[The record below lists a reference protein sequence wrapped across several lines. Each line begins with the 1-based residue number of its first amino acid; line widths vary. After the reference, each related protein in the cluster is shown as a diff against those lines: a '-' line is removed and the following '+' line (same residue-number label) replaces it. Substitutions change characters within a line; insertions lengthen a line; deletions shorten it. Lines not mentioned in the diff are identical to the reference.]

1 MRKRGSPHVVG
12 AAEMRSVKAVV
23 AAASVEMTPTTVE
36 MTPAMA
42 AMAAAS
48 VTATAMTTTTTA
60 PGQRGAR
67 QHGRQNNN
75 GNSRDQF

>member
-1 MRKRGSPHVVG
+1 VVG
-12 AAEMRSVKAVV
+12 AAEMRGVKAAV

-36 MTPAMA
+36 MAPA
-42 AMAAAS
+42 AMATAS
-48 VTATAMTTTTTA
+48 VTAAAMTTTTA

>member
-12 AAEMRSVKAVV
+12 TAEMRSVKAVV

-48 VTATAMTTTTTA
+48 VTATAMTTTTA